1 MARVSANALV
11 NILANGLEADI
22 PGIGPL
28 VPGLLEAGSLLAG
41 SLLAGSLL
49 ADLAE
54 SAEIDYDM
62 TAALSLKILLGV
74 NLASISEYSG

>member
-1 MARVSANALV
+1 MARVSANAFV

-22 PGIGPL
+22 PGICPL
-28 VPGLLEAGSLLAG
+28 VAGILEAGSLLAG
-41 SLLAGSLL
+41 SLV

-54 SAEIDYDM
+54 SAEIDCDM